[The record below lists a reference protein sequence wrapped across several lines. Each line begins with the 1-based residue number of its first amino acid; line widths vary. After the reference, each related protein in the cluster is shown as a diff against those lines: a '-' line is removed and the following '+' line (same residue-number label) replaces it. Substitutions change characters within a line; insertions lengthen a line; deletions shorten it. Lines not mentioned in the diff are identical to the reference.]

1 MYILTAN
8 VIKSSS
14 NRKSSP
20 TEPSTKSSLVGQSTA
35 VPSPKPDDKI
45 VSPKPKKRRIYENSA
60 PVYDNRQIYAA
71 DLLQTQLDYSGKG
84 LARGGGGGGGSIF
97 YNLSAFTKFEVFF
110 RSSFDGIKEISF
122 YSYVDSVL
130 K

>member
-1 MYILTAN
+1 MIIHEINYILISEHINDCYWGEGKYTRLINHWSILIFMYILTAN
-8 VIKSSS
+8 VIKSSF

-20 TEPSTKSSLVGQSTA
+20 TEPGKKSSLFDQRTVE
-35 VPSPKPDDKI
+35 PSPNPDDKI

-84 LARGGGGGGGSIF
+84 LAGG
-97 YNLSAFTKFEVFF
+97 V
-110 RSSFDGIKEISF
+110 
-122 YSYVDSVL
+122 
-130 K
+130 

>member
-8 VIKSSS
+8 VIKSTF

-20 TEPSTKSSLVGQSTA
+20 TEPGKKSSLFDQST
-35 VPSPKPDDKI
+35 VEPSPNPDDKI

-84 LARGGGGGGGSIF
+84 LAGG
-97 YNLSAFTKFEVFF
+97 V
-110 RSSFDGIKEISF
+110 
-122 YSYVDSVL
+122 
-130 K
+130 

>member
-20 TEPSTKSSLVGQSTA
+20 TEPGTKSSFVGQSTA

-84 LARGGGGGGGSIF
+84 LARGGGAVGVQYFIIYQHSQNLKYFFGALLTVSKKSVSILMWIQF
-97 YNLSAFTKFEVFF
+97 
-110 RSSFDGIKEISF
+110 
-122 YSYVDSVL
+122 
-130 K
+130 